1 MTAKQYLDQIRN
13 YERRIERINEEIE
26 RLEAVATNTSPSL
39 TGMPHNPSPTTS
51 RLEEAVI
58 KILDKEMELKQ
69 EKEKREALR
78 KEATAMIAQI
88 ESPDERDVL
97 YKRYIE
103 SKTWEDI
110 IIEMYVSRATIFR
123 LHSQALKHCKVPEFE
138 T

>member
-51 RLEEAVI
+51 RLEEAVV

-69 EKEKREALR
+69 EKDKLEALR
-78 KEATAMIAQI
+78 KEATATIAQL
-88 ESPDERDVL
+88 EKPDERDVL
-97 YKRYIE
+97 YKRYLE
-103 SKTWEDI
+103 TQTWEDI
-110 IIEMYVSRATIFR
+110 AAEMGYCERQIFR
-123 LHSQALKHCKVPEFE
+123 IHASALKKLVILY
-138 T
+138 